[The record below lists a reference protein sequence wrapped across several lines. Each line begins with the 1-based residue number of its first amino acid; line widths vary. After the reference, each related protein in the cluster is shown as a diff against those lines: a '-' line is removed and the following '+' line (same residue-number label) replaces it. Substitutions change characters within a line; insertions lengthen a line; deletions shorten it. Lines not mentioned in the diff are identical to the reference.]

1 MELTAGSSS
10 VGCSDLYV
18 SHFWAITTVKTESS
32 YYQVMGIEITILFDF
47 NFIFEHLTD
56 PFQTM
61 FSRGGKKEQLNENVI
76 N

>member
-1 MELTAGSSS
+1 
-10 VGCSDLYV
+10 
-18 SHFWAITTVKTESS
+18 
-32 YYQVMGIEITILFDF
+32 MGIEITILFDF

-76 N
+76 NWVNKKYRFSNEISKKLKMIT